1 MVLSMPNKEKLKNP
15 SANPRKK
22 PKYKVTNWTNYN
34 KILRKRVA
42 ISLYFP
48 KGDAD
53 IRNVFNASDEGEA
66 KRLLALAV
74 TKYESKES
82 KVSAWMEENIPQSFS
97 VF

>member
-1 MVLSMPNKEKLKNP
+1 MPNKEKLKNP

-22 PKYKVTNWTNYN
+22 PKYKVTNWTDYN
-34 KILRKRVA
+34 TSFRKRVA

-53 IRNVFNASDEGEA
+53 IRNVFNAPNEGEA

-74 TKYESKES
+74 RKYGNYQRLLS
-82 KVSAWMEENIPQSFS
+82 
-97 VF
+97 